1 MVDSG
6 FKDIVMGTKL
16 KAIKEELKKWRLK
29 VKELEEINYKD
40 AEKKMNML
48 DEEAEKRTLTEN
60 ELEMWKECKKL
71 VKDWKL
77 KKVKDLKQKS
87 RVKWLCHGDENSSFF
102 HACVN
107 NNIAKGKISG
117 LWINDVW
124 VSDPTVIKD
133 HFKAAF
139 EEKFQEPLLA
149 RPRMLPDGFLKLSIE
164 QAGELVTPFSKEE
177 IKKAV
182 WECGSDKAPGPDGIT
197 FALIKKYWVD
207 FEPIV
212 EDVMQQ
218 FFTHGSIQQCVS
230 SSFISLIP
238 KVADPVTVA
247 DFRPISLIGVVNK
260 IISKTLANRVKG
272 VITSVV
278 SNVQS
283 AFLSNRNIV
292 DGPLILNELVSW
304 AKRSK
309 KTFFIFK
316 ADIEK
321 AYDTISWKFLISVLT
336 FMGFPAKW
344 RNWVMGIFFSGRA
357 SVLVNGSPTGEFQ
370 YRRGLRQGDPL
381 SPFLFVLAMEAL
393 HVMMTKAVNDGL
405 FSGVQLPNNGP
416 YFSHMFF
423 ADDAIFMGQWDEGN
437 LKNLR
442 RILRCFYLV
451 SGLKVNQRKSY
462 LYGVGK
468 EEEEIQSLAYHIRCN
483 PAPLAVVKTIEGIR
497 RKFLWGGC
505 GVNNKIRWVRW
516 EKIVASKKFGG
527 LGVGGIKELNLA
539 LLLKWWW
546 RLKSDPDQ
554 LWVKVVE
561 SIHHNT
567 RIVNQ
572 IPVKKSS
579 VGVWK
584 NIVGVEKDFRKYG
597 IMVGNKLVSNVGN
610 GKKTMFWVD
619 SWINGE
625 PLKDRFPLLYQ
636 LVKNKKAKVWDCYRG
651 CMGGLIWDWEW
662 NRTPINED
670 EKSEMEALNTL
681 LSQQAISDGDD
692 KWRWKDEMDKGYTVR
707 RIRQELSKFLDM
719 NSTAN
724 GHEWNRIAPPKVN
737 MFVWRALEGKIPTS
751 LALMNRGVPVQNVFC
766 AFCGNMEE
774 SADHLLVRCIVA
786 DSVWQ
791 QIFTWVKAPVGFRP
805 QNMEELMQSI
815 NGLSSSTSIRKLIH
829 SIYLVTLWKLW
840 SLRNKIVFESSNI
853 STYKLVE
860 EIKETTFDLVTHR
873 AKRTDISW
881 MDWRIF
887 RIGE

>member
-483 PAPLAVVKTIEGIR
+483 P
-497 RKFLWGGC
+497 
-505 GVNNKIRWVRW
+505 
-516 EKIVASKKFGG
+516 
-527 LGVGGIKELNLA
+527 
-539 LLLKWWW
+539 
-546 RLKSDPDQ
+546 
-554 LWVKVVE
+554 
-561 SIHHNT
+561 
-567 RIVNQ
+567 
-572 IPVKKSS
+572 
-579 VGVWK
+579 
-584 NIVGVEKDFRKYG
+584 
-597 IMVGNKLVSNVGN
+597 
-610 GKKTMFWVD
+610 
-619 SWINGE
+619 
-625 PLKDRFPLLYQ
+625 
-636 LVKNKKAKVWDCYRG
+636 G